1 MRLPRN
7 QFLIFLLISLMS
19 LPLIAQIKN
28 QGAVGAV
35 TIDGQVWNQVA
46 MRPVI
51 SFGKWGVALDLVIYF
66 DAEGNI
72 HTDEWDFSSPNAIKN
87 TLIDKIYY
95 IRYGFPGD
103 NVYGKIG
110 ALDQVDLG
118 YGILVSGYSNTMLYP
133 QVRKTGFNFEYN
145 PKSLNIEGFVNDFK
159 ENIGIFGS
167 RISTRKIMG
176 LPIGVSFVTDRNQ
189 YLGLKDS
196 DGDGRPNVVDDF
208 PNDKSW
214 WVDTDSD
221 GLADNDPAEWD
232 IDGDGITD
240 TLDSRIPNWNGEIVI
255 LDKDIARKGNPLN
268 LSEDSDGIMAIAVD
282 IGYPLVTQENLSVSL
297 YAQMAQMIGE
307 TVHPQSGESW
317 RLGMGLVPFG
327 ISSRFGPARL
337 NFEYRMIPD
346 GRFEFNYW
354 NRLYEIERVS
364 FSSGINNQ
372 INLKTKESKLGRFGE
387 QKGYFT
393 RMILSMGTMLEASAS
408 YHDMLGKIWSV
419 GEQDFID
426 NKNQTL
432 LASLRLKKAIGKI
445 QSARAFYQ
453 QRNVP
458 DPFKFEYTESTI
470 LGYRLGISFGQGLV
484 LNYTFRRSFRDMNGD
499 GQISGDNETID
510 ITTIETSFS
519 F

>member
-1 MRLPRN
+1 M
-7 QFLIFLLISLMS
+7 
-19 LPLIAQIKN
+19 
-28 QGAVGAV
+28 
-35 TIDGQVWNQVA
+35 
-46 MRPVI
+46 
-51 SFGKWGVALDLVIYF
+51 
-66 DAEGNI
+66 
-72 HTDEWDFSSPNAIKN
+72 
-87 TLIDKIYY
+87 
-95 IRYGFPGD
+95 
-103 NVYGKIG
+103 
-110 ALDQVDLG
+110 
-118 YGILVSGYSNTMLYP
+118 
-133 QVRKTGFNFEYN
+133 
-145 PKSLNIEGFVNDFK
+145 
-159 ENIGIFGS
+159 
-167 RISTRKIMG
+167 
-176 LPIGVSFVTDRNQ
+176 
-189 YLGLKDS
+189 
-196 DGDGRPNVVDDF
+196 VDDF

-317 RLGMGLVPFG
+317 SLGMGLVPFG

-393 RMILSMGTMLEASAS
+393 RMILSMGSMLEASAS
-408 YHDMLGKIWSV
+408 YHDMLGEIWSV
-419 GEQDFID
+419 EEQDFID
-426 NKNQTL
+426 NKNQTF
-432 LASLRLKKAIGKI
+432 LASLRLKKAISKI